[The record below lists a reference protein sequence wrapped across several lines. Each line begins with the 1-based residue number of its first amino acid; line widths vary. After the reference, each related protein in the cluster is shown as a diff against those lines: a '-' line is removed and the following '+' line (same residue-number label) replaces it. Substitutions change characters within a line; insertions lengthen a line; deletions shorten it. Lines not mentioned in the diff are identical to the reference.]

1 MVQTLID
8 TLGNTITF
16 NYDETTD
23 VVTVTNS
30 SLDNTPMEL
39 LKNNSED
46 VDPNVVYIAGT
57 DMTVWSDDETKKQ
70 LINFW
75 VVNKKEK

>member
-70 LINFW
+70 LIHFW

>member
-1 MVQTLID
+1 MVQTLTD

-30 SLDNTPMEL
+30 SLENTPMEL
-39 LKNNSED
+39 LKNNSEG
-46 VDPNVVYIAGT
+46 VDSNVVYIFGT
-57 DMTVWSDDETKKQ
+57 DMTVWSDDETKKE

-75 VVNKKEK
+75 VLNKKVK

>member
-1 MVQTLID
+1 MEQTLID

>member
-1 MVQTLID
+1 
-8 TLGNTITF
+8 LGNTITF